1 MRTSVV
7 DVGSNTVRL
16 MVADAE
22 GGVLL
27 PVHTAKWRLRLSEQ
41 VRPGDP
47 VPEEAVERLVGA
59 VADASRTADRMMAA
73 IAHAAAPF
81 LFFSASTA
89 APPGTWLTIALI
101 VPIDSTMPIS
111 PCVHLCDAR

>member
-22 GGVLL
+22 GGVPL

-47 VPEEAVERLVGA
+47 VPEEAVE
-59 VADASRTADRMMAA
+59 DRK
-73 IAHAAAPF
+73 
-81 LFFSASTA
+81 S
-89 APPGTWLTIALI
+89 
-101 VPIDSTMPIS
+101 V
-111 PCVHLCDAR
+111 V